1 MKSWKW
7 KCGVVLWILVGL
19 AAAGC
24 AAFVAGGVAVGAGI
38 GTAEYIQG
46 ELKQAYAASMEKTWD
61 ACVAVAQNLKMKVSE
76 KSIDNMDKNRMIKGE
91 TQDEKDFQI
100 ALESLGPDVTQV
112 KVRIG
117 IFGDEEYSQKI
128 QLAIAQKLKK

>member
-1 MKSWKW
+1 MNAWKLR
-7 KCGVVLWILVGL
+7 CGFFLWILIGFS
-19 AAAGC
+19 AAGC
-24 AAFVAGGVAVGAGI
+24 AAFIAGGVAVGAAV

-46 ELKQAYAASMEKTWD
+46 ELKQAYAASMEKTWE
-61 ACVAVAQNLKMKVSE
+61 ACLAAAQTLKMKVVE

-91 TQDEKDFQI
+91 TQDEKDFQM

-117 IFGDEEYSQKI
+117 IFGDEAYSQKI
-128 QLAIAQKLKK
+128 HLAIAQQLKK